1 MPTSVREDPA
11 TAADSGE
18 IRCEGGASCM
28 IENRFQRDPPP
39 EWYETGRDRESAM
52 MNDRGETSEIWLRGN
67 MRPAVVMASVF
78 TLVCGGL
85 LAALRWGN
93 PTPTPQMVWLVR
105 GFGAVSA
112 ATMAVLLLS
121 ASRARLERV
130 GNALRVRLSPFRSDE
145 VPLDVVECFFLGS
158 HPLEQPGT
166 VRDDL
171 PTHRVGTLVVRLAER
186 AVEWHE
192 RPTMSEW
199 GTWKEGAIVCDGR
212 LCEPLSAD
220 LVHSLTRRLVE
231 AKRSLAAEQ
240 APKGVSSAGQSAGV
254 GP

>member
-1 MPTSVREDPA
+1 
-11 TAADSGE
+11 
-18 IRCEGGASCM
+18 
-28 IENRFQRDPPP
+28 
-39 EWYETGRDRESAM
+39 M
-52 MNDRGETSEIWLRGN
+52 MNDRGETSEVWLRGN
-67 MRPAVVMASVF
+67 IRPAVVIASVF

-85 LAALRWGN
+85 FASLWLAD
-93 PTPTPQMVWLVR
+93 TPPAPLMVWLVR
-105 GFGAVSA
+105 GFCVLSA
-112 ATMAVLLLS
+112 ATMAGLLFS

-130 GNALRVRLSPFRSDE
+130 GDALRVRLTPFRSYD

-166 VRDDL
+166 VPDDL

-192 RPTMSEW
+192 RPTMPEW

-240 APKGVSSAGQSAGV
+240 ASKCVSSADQSAGV

>member
-1 MPTSVREDPA
+1 MT
-11 TAADSGE
+11 
-18 IRCEGGASCM
+18 
-28 IENRFQRDPPP
+28 
-39 EWYETGRDRESAM
+39 
-52 MNDRGETSEIWLRGN
+52 NDRGETSEIWLRGN
-67 MRPAVVMASVF
+67 VRPAVVIASLF

-85 LAALRWGN
+85 LAALRWADSM
-93 PTPTPQMVWLVR
+93 PTPQMFWLVR
-105 GFGAVSA
+105 GFCVLSA
-112 ATMAVLLLS
+112 ATMAGVLFS

-130 GNALRVRLSPFRSDE
+130 GDALRVRLALFRSYE

-166 VRDDL
+166 VPDDL

-186 AVEWHE
+186 AVQWHE
-192 RPTMSEW
+192 RPTMPEW

-212 LCEPLSAD
+212 WCEPLSAD

-231 AKRSLAAEQ
+231 AKRSLAERQ
-240 APKGVSSAGQSAGV
+240 AFESRSSTGQASGNQSAGV